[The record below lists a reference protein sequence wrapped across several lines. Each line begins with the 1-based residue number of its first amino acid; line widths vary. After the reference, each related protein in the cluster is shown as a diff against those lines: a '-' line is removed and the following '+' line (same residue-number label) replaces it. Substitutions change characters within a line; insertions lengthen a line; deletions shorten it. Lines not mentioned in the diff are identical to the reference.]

1 MFFSLESDQKY
12 AKKEQ
17 KKMSHSEM
25 LLQHVDKLNNEKV
38 IIVKYKVVIQNEK
51 YDFQN
56 LLQGATTSV
65 NEFTKNTDKR

>member
-56 LLQGATTSV
+56 LLQRETTRI
-65 NEFTKNTDKR
+65 NESQKNQV